1 MVKNKMLL
9 NAYRYLKELFEGE
22 IYVESEREARE
33 KIKAKTEALTRE
45 KNILRDLI
53 NVNLKIINAYDI
65 GEQVDGLLVDK
76 EILKLKKENLH
87 LEYDFASKMD
97 FLGQYEKRII
107 VESEQRKEF
116 TKKVKS
122 DIGRVVMEIETRIP
136 KVKDGTQEKIVM
148 MGMVHQ
154 YVTKYKDM
162 NDDTRNTLYKQMV
175 DMLRRTEI
183 TEQKQIH
190 L

>member
-1 MVKNKMLL
+1 MLL

-22 IYVESEREARE
+22 IYVESEKEARYKVKD
-33 KIKAKTEALTRE
+33 KIEALTRE

-53 NVNLKIINAYDI
+53 NINLKIINAYAFD
-65 GEQVDGLLVDK
+65 GQVDGLLVDR
-76 EILKLKKENLH
+76 EILQLKKENLQ

-97 FLGQYEKRII
+97 FIGQYEKRIT
-107 VESEQRKEF
+107 VEAEQRKEF
-116 TKKVKS
+116 TQKVKA
-122 DIGRVVMEIETRIP
+122 DIGRVVLEIITRIS

-154 YVTKYKDM
+154 YQKYKDM

-183 TEQKQIH
+183 TEQNEIH